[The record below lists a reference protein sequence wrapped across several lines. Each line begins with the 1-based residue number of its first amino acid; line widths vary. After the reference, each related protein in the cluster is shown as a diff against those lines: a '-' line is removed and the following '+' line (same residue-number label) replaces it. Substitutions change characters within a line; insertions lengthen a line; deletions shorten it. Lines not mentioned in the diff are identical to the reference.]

1 MALPPPSGFLELRH
15 ASTDHAIF
23 VVVPERRF
31 LAIDGR
37 GDPGAADFAL
47 ATRAL
52 LNVLDV
58 LRSRLRRDGIATSTR
73 AAAIECAWWPPEP
86 MTADELPEAFADR
99 TRWYWHQLVELP
111 DQATEARA
119 QAAIDEAR
127 RGAGREEALVRQ
139 VSFAEGSAGQL
150 LHIGPRSGEPATV
163 RKLYADIAAAGL
175 RPEGRLHT
183 LMLADPEHVPGGLGR
198 SIIRQPV
205 A

>member
-1 MALPPPSGFLELRH
+1 
-15 ASTDHAIF
+15 STDHAIF

-37 GDPGAADFAL
+37 GDPGAADFTL

-58 LRSRLRRDGIATSTR
+58 LRSRLRRDGIATTTR
-73 AAAIECAWWPPEP
+73 AGTVECAWWPPGP
-86 MTADELPEAFADR
+86 LAIDEMPEAFADR
-99 TRWYWHQLVELP
+99 SRWYWRQLVEVP
-111 DQATEARA
+111 DQATEDRA

-139 VSFAEGSAGQL
+139 VAFAEGSAGQL

-163 RKLYADIAAAGL
+163 RKLY
-175 RPEGRLHT
+175 
-183 LMLADPEHVPGGLGR
+183 
-198 SIIRQPV
+198 
-205 A
+205 